1 MTILNNTSDG
11 LHPELIVLF
20 RAIAYFKSIAYE
32 DLLNLCLPKIMGEN
46 DDAVKIRLRGSLN
59 NWIKLGLF
67 KREGDNV
74 ELNERFDKIKKSDID
89 SYTNELPNIA
99 LEFVCLSKNS
109 TPIWDDGS
117 NQGASGD
124 FIRAASWLL
133 AQDIYTFPTK
143 WEDVESMA
151 AKQSMKQSPIIQ
163 NDFRWGNLR
172 FWMRYF
178 GLATGESSSF
188 KIDPTAAI
196 KSQLKSTFGT
206 NKELPAKDFLM
217 SLSNKLPI
225 LDFGEYRNEVEKNLN
240 DRVWRKLNSNELS
253 QSISFGLRRLELKGA
268 IQLRGKSDTG
278 SSYRLTG
285 SDHRPWTGFESVVWD
300 KKYES

>member
-1 MTILNNTSDG
+1 MTLLNNTNDG
-11 LHPELIVLF
+11 LHSELIVLF
-20 RAIAYFKSIAYE
+20 RAIAFFNSIAYE
-32 DLLNLCLPKIMGEN
+32 DLLNFCLPKIMGEN

-67 KREGDNV
+67 KRNGDNV
-74 ELNERFDKIKKSDID
+74 ELNDRFGKIKKSDID
-89 SYTNELPNIA
+89 SYTNELSNIA
-99 LEFVCLSKNS
+99 LEFVCLPKNAI
-109 TPIWDDGS
+109 PIWDEAN
-117 NQGASGD
+117 NQGPSGD

-151 AKQSMKQSPIIQ
+151 ARQSMMQSPIIQ

-188 KIDPTAAI
+188 KIDPTSAI
-196 KSQLKSTFGT
+196 KSQLKSIFGT
-206 NKELPAKDFLM
+206 NKELPAKDFLI

-225 LDFGEYRNEVEKNLN
+225 LDFGEYRKEVEKNLN
-240 DRVWRKLNSNELS
+240 DSVWRRLNSNELS

-278 SSYRLTG
+278 SSYRLIG
-285 SDHRPWTGFESVVWD
+285 SDHRQWAGFESVVWD
-300 KKYES
+300 KKNES

>member
-1 MTILNNTSDG
+1 MTLLNNTNDG

-20 RAIAYFKSIAYE
+20 RVVAYFKSIAYE
-32 DLLNLCLPKIMGEN
+32 DLLNLCLPKIMGES
-46 DDAVKIRLRGSLN
+46 DDSVKIRLRGSLN

-67 KREGDNV
+67 KRDGDNV
-74 ELNERFDKIKKSDID
+74 ELNDRFGKIKKSDID
-89 SYTNELPNIA
+89 FYTNELPNIA
-99 LEFVCLSKNS
+99 LEFVCLAKNA
-109 TPIWDDGS
+109 TPIWDDGN

-188 KIDPTAAI
+188 MIDPTAAI
-196 KSQLKSTFGT
+196 RSQLKSIFGT
-206 NKELPAKDFLM
+206 SKELPAKDFLM

-225 LDFGEYRNEVEKNLN
+225 LDFGEYRTEVEKNLN
-240 DRVWRKLNSNELS
+240 DSVWRKLNSNELS
-253 QSISFGLRRLELKGA
+253 QSISFGLRRLELKGT

-278 SSYRLTG
+278 SSYRLIG
-285 SDHRPWTGFESVVWD
+285 NGHRQWTGFESVVWD

>member
-1 MTILNNTSDG
+1 MTLLNNTNDG
-11 LHPELIVLF
+11 LHSELIVLF
-20 RAIAYFKSIAYE
+20 RAIAFFNSITYE
-32 DLLNLCLPKIMGEN
+32 DLLNFCLPKIMGEN

-67 KREGDNV
+67 KRNDDNV
-74 ELNERFDKIKKSDID
+74 ELNDRFGKIKKSDID
-89 SYTNELPNIA
+89 SYTNELSNIA
-99 LEFVCLSKNS
+99 LEFVCLPKNAI
-109 TPIWDDGS
+109 PIWDEAN
-117 NQGASGD
+117 NQGPSGD
-124 FIRAASWLL
+124 FVRAASWLL

-151 AKQSMKQSPIIQ
+151 ARQSMMQSPIIQ

-188 KIDPTAAI
+188 KIDPTSAI
-196 KSQLKSTFGT
+196 KSQLKSIFGT
-206 NKELPAKDFLM
+206 NKELPAKDFLI

-225 LDFGEYRNEVEKNLN
+225 LDFGEYRKEVEKNLN
-240 DRVWRKLNSNELS
+240 DSVWRRLNSNELS

-278 SSYRLTG
+278 SSYRLIG
-285 SDHRPWTGFESVVWD
+285 SGHRQWAGFESVVWD
-300 KKYES
+300 KKNES

>member
-1 MTILNNTSDG
+1 MTLLNNTNDG
-11 LHPELIVLF
+11 LHSELIVLF
-20 RAIAYFKSIAYE
+20 RAIAFFNSIAYE
-32 DLLNLCLPKIMGEN
+32 DLLNFCLPKIMGEN

-59 NWIKLGLF
+59 NWIKLGVF
-67 KREGDNV
+67 KRNGDNV
-74 ELNERFDKIKKSDID
+74 ELNDRFGKIKKSDID
-89 SYTNELPNIA
+89 SYTNELSNIA
-99 LEFVCLSKNS
+99 LEFICLPKNAA
-109 TPIWDDGS
+109 PMWGEAN
-117 NQGASGD
+117 NQGPSGD
-124 FIRAASWLL
+124 FVRAASWLL

-151 AKQSMKQSPIIQ
+151 ARQSMMQSPIIQ

-188 KIDPTAAI
+188 KIDPTSAI
-196 KSQLKSTFGT
+196 KSQLKSIFGA
-206 NKELPAKDFLM
+206 NKELPAKDFLI

-225 LDFGEYRNEVEKNLN
+225 LDFGEYRKEVEKNLN
-240 DRVWRKLNSNELS
+240 DSVWRRLNSNELS

-278 SSYRLTG
+278 SSYRLIG
-285 SDHRPWTGFESVVWD
+285 SSNRQWASFESVVWD
-300 KKYES
+300 KKNES